1 MSLMIAGTYV
11 LELKLYDFRL
21 FKRAITYV
29 FVEHISQLHTN
40 LAPLWGLGVYWYG
53 SGTDSL
59 REQCEVVCEGIL
71 TFLVISTIL

>member
-21 FKRAITYV
+21 FKRALNYV

-40 LAPLWGLGVYWYG
+40 LAPLWGLGVY
-53 SGTDSL
+53 
-59 REQCEVVCEGIL
+59 
-71 TFLVISTIL
+71 